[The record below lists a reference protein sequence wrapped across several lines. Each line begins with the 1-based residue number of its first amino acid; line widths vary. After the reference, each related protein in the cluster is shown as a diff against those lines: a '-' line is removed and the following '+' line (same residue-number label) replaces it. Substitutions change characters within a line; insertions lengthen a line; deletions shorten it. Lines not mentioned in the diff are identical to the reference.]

1 MAPPAHQS
9 PVSSAFEKLEDV
21 TYDSSSEHD
30 SEETVLVPPEY
41 RSDGQ
46 SRRRQGFCARW
57 GKVVFLTLTMTAF
70 VITWAATISMAW
82 KTATERA
89 RITCA
94 AVPTHQ
100 SPSPGGNGGTKH
112 AYPPVGGSSD
122 AQSPHEMPQH
132 EQAHE
137 ETQPGH
143 SPQNSTPENDHDH
156 AAQEHE
162 HDHEHAN
169 TGDGR
174 QLLHVPGYRLA
185 YNSSYCNGVNDPDGA
200 RNRGCV
206 FDPVHGGWVHRLC
219 HDEELY
225 NEFTTMNHWD
235 WYLDENRTQPI
246 AQEAVW
252 RGEGGGRT
260 WTRDDFHFRHCEFI
274 VKTLFKNGVGKA
286 KPLGFKVLDVDHL
299 SHCLDRLIN
308 SNTFEIRNAY
318 TEEVVWTKSAECYE
332 RVESLEAS

>member
-1 MAPPAHQS
+1 MASSAHQP
-9 PVSSAFEKLEDV
+9 PVSSSPEKFEDV
-21 TYDSSSEHD
+21 PYDSSSEHD
-30 SEETVLVPPEY
+30 SEETMVMRAY
-41 RSDGQ
+41 RSGGR
-46 SRRRQGFCARW
+46 SRRRQGSCARL
-57 GKVVFLTLTMTAF
+57 GKVVFLTLTVTAF

-82 KTATERA
+82 KAATERA
-89 RITCA
+89 QTTCA
-94 AVPTHQ
+94 VAPTHQ
-100 SPSPGGNGGTKH
+100 SQSLQGSSGGTKH
-112 AYPPVGGSSD
+112 TYSPAEGNSH
-122 AQSPHEMPQH
+122 AQSSHEMPQH

-137 ETQPGH
+137 KTQPEEH
-143 SPQNSTPENDHDH
+143 SHQSSKPEHDHDH
-156 AAQEHE
+156 ASHEHE
-162 HDHEHAN
+162 HPNSGGA
-169 TGDGR
+169 R

-185 YNSSYCNGVNDPDGA
+185 YNSSYCNGVNDPEGA
-200 RNRGCV
+200 RSRGCV

-225 NEFTTMNHWD
+225 NQFTTKNNWD

-260 WTRDDFHFRHCEFI
+260 YTRDDFHFRHCEFI
-274 VKTLFKNGVGKA
+274 IKSLFKNGVGKA
-286 KPLGFKVLDVDHL
+286 KPLGFKVLDVGHL
-299 SHCLDRLIN
+299 DHCLDRLIN